1 MDILER
7 MRRSIMELFPD
18 ITAEEFRSR
27 MELTIGLIKME
38 MHKNNTYRKDYP
50 S

>member
-1 MDILER
+1 MDILQR

-27 MELTIGLIKME
+27 MELTVEMIRME
-38 MHKNNTYRKDYP
+38 MHKNNTYRAR
-50 S
+50 